1 MIEFGRE
8 LARVAGVEERGDRK
22 AIVHAASPAD
32 GGWEFFRVGGAL
44 ALFDR
49 QRIRVAGE
57 LSSVG
62 RLSVRGGEERLPDE
76 SEETRGGNQEF

>member
-8 LARVAGVEERGDRK
+8 LVRVAGVEGRGDRK

-32 GGWEFFRVGGAL
+32 GGWEFIRVGGAL

-49 QRIRVAGE
+49 QRIRVVNESIRVGE
-57 LSSVG
+57 LSALG
-62 RLSVRGGEERLPDE
+62 AEARIRRE
-76 SEETRGGNQEF
+76 SEKTRGGNEEN